1 MATSAAIAGVS
12 DAIIK
17 TLGQWQGSAYTLYI
31 RTPSDQL
38 RVASWQGPRVREGTA
53 ADCTQDRLLGL
64 GKSSVSLIRYVHLL
78 IKKCFKQIIV
88 INWGIYGSV
97 GLRSGGLLLAT
108 PWGCQAGQG
117 P

>member
-17 TLGQWQGSAYTLYI
+17 TLGRWQDSAYTLYI
-31 RTPSDQL
+31 RTLSDQL

-64 GKSSVSLIRYVHLL
+64 GRRSVSLIRYVRTSVN
-78 IKKCFKQIIV
+78 KKV
-88 INWGIYGSV
+88 
-97 GLRSGGLLLAT
+97 
-108 PWGCQAGQG
+108 
-117 P
+117 